1 MAVKEEG
8 LVDLALDLSEDD
20 RRVSLVFD
28 YFAAQILYLQIQ
40 HPVSDV
46 ACCPLQLAVSVPLR
60 IVRSRKIVDFYVL
73 DQRWYSLRLVLRLN
87 ERLQI
92 L

>member
-8 LVDLALDLSEDD
+8 LVDLALDFGEDD

-40 HPVSDV
+40 HPISDV
-46 ACCPLQLAVSVPLR
+46 ACCPLQLAVCVPLR
-60 IVRSRKIVDFYVL
+60 IVCSRKIVDFYVL
-73 DQRWYSLRLVLRLN
+73 NQRWNSLRVVLGLN
-87 ERLQI
+87 EGFQI